1 MSQYRADQLVFL
13 DESGINT
20 HMGERTHGW
29 GPKGKRIQHKV
40 SGQKAP
46 NVSLL
51 PALTVDGYIACT
63 IFKGSVNKER
73 FMHFLKTDLL
83 PRCGKFPEP
92 RSVLVM
98 DNAKIH
104 KNLDEVCQCR
114 LILTLM
120 LGSNGAFEK
129 TQNQG

>member
-29 GPKGKRIQHKV
+29 GPKGKRVQHKV

-51 PALTVDGYIACT
+51 PALTVDGYVSCT
-63 IFKGSVNKER
+63 IFHGSVNKER
-73 FMHFLKTDLL
+73 FEHFLKTDLL
-83 PRCGKFPEP
+83 HRCGKFPEP

-104 KNLDEVCQCR
+104 KNLDEVCR
-114 LILTLM
+114 LILLMRLM
-120 LGSNGAFEK
+120 LGSNGASGG
-129 TQNQG
+129 T

>member
-20 HMGERTHGW
+20 HMGEHTHGW

-63 IFKGSVNKER
+63 IFQGAINRER
-73 FMHFLKTDLL
+73 FIHFLEMDL
-83 PRCGKFPEP
+83 PHQCGRFPAP
-92 RSVLVM
+92 RSVIVL

-104 KNLDEVCQCR
+104 HD
-114 LILTLM
+114 
-120 LGSNGAFEK
+120 LGDV
-129 TQNQG
+129 